1 MRLGIKSE
9 CKCICAGIANALF
22 CFPRRHTQLDAA
34 HEYKTGRGKHP
45 RSHDVELCLCDSWV
59 SCHTSF
65 CDIKAKVLECFHL
78 QTVNTRQNNWQ
89 IQQKCKHHNFFSNTN
104 VKTKHQCE
112 CKIYTVSSSAPKRSP
127 KLSCTMVASRS
138 ESWSIW
144 TTGTGT
150 ASSDVWDENFPKNT
164 H

>member
-1 MRLGIKSE
+1 MLHVK
-9 CKCICAGIANALF
+9 N
-22 CFPRRHTQLDAA
+22 
-34 HEYKTGRGKHP
+34 KTERSKHP
-45 RSHDVELCLCDSWV
+45 QSHDVELCLCDSWV

-78 QTVNTRQNNWQ
+78 QTVNTRKNNWQ
-89 IQQKCKHHNFFSNTN
+89 IWQKLKHHNFEQQ
-104 VKTKHQCE
+104 QCKDSISGA

-150 ASSDVWDENFPKNT
+150 ASSDVWGDNFPKNT